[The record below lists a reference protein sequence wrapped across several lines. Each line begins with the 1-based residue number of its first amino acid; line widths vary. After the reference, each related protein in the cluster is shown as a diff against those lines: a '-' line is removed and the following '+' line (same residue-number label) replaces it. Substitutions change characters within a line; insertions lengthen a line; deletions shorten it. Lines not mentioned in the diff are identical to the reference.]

1 MKSSTM
7 TNPAIADFTL
17 PSTGGTDFSLSAAR
31 GKALVIYFYPK
42 DNTPGCTTESQNF
55 RDLYPKFQQA
65 RCEVVG
71 ISRDSIKSHENF
83 KAKFSLP
90 FALLSDAEEQACT
103 QFGVLK
109 LKKLYG
115 KEVRGIERST
125 FVLDQHGVLRHEWRG
140 VKVDSHAA
148 EVLKFVQSLQGAS

>member
-1 MKSSTM
+1 MPKT
-7 TNPAIADFTL
+7 TIADFTL
-17 PSTGGTDFSLSAAR
+17 PATGGTDFSLSATR

-55 RDLYPKFQQA
+55 RDLYAKFQKA
-65 RCEVVG
+65 GCEVVG

-83 KAKFSLP
+83 KARFSLP
-90 FALLSDAEEQACT
+90 FVLLSDAEEKVCA
-103 QFGVLK
+103 QFGVIK

-125 FVLDQHGVLRHEWRG
+125 FVLDKHDALRHEWRG
-140 VKVDSHAA
+140 VKVDSHVT